1 MKDLLCQALL
11 CKYLKF
17 FGLLLSKQI
26 LSVLNL
32 YIYVYYMHSLAVFYN
47 FKDFPNEIL
56 KLISLNYSTH
66 LFFIPYDYGKPFNV
80 RHIGISFKR
89 KRNLNAVYDRN
100 ASKNSSP
107 GNTSRGNKTND
118 WHPFLSNIFLC
129 FDSLKRPLFF
139 STVIVFW
146 MFINVLN

>member
-1 MKDLLCQALL
+1 
-11 CKYLKF
+11 
-17 FGLLLSKQI
+17 
-26 LSVLNL
+26 
-32 YIYVYYMHSLAVFYN
+32 MHSLAVFYN

-118 WHPFLSNIFLC
+118 
-129 FDSLKRPLFF
+129 
-139 STVIVFW
+139 
-146 MFINVLN
+146 